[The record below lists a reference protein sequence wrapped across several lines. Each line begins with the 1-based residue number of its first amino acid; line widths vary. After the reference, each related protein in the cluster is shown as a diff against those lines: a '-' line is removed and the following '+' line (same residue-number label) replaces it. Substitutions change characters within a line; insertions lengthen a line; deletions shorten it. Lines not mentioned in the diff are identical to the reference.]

1 MPPSDSRS
9 EIDCSACVGAGGG
22 LTVEVELL
30 RVLGGMG
37 RDPSE
42 RTNLRDAS
50 GNISGD
56 LQAREIG
63 ITSPF
68 FKNIIKKK
76 ESIINTKINLFKR

>member
-1 MPPSDSRS
+1 
-9 EIDCSACVGAGGG
+9 VGAGGR

-37 RDPSE
+37 KDPSE

-50 GNISGD
+50 GSISGD

-68 FKNIIKKK
+68 FKNIILIKK
-76 ESIINTKINLFKR
+76 NQL